1 MPGERTIGN
10 YVLEAVLGRGGM
22 SEVHA
27 ARHRFLDD
35 RVAIKLLH
43 AQAAGDAEAT
53 AAFLAEA
60 TRTRAIDHPNV
71 VRVLDFGCDGD
82 DLYLVM
88 ELLDGETLA
97 ARLLRDGRLDEPE
110 ARRLGAAIADGVA
123 AAHARGIVHRD
134 LKPGNIMLVAG
145 EPKIVDFGIARQLGA
160 SAKATTGSRSGTLA
174 YMAPEQLTGGLIAPC
189 VDVWALG
196 AILYEALA
204 GRLPFDDFTDG
215 RCPQL
220 VDIPRPVR
228 ELAAVSPALD
238 ALIGGCLLREPGKRP
253 ASMAAIARALREEG
267 HAERITEDV
276 ASRRDR
282 AAAAPGV
289 AAAPASAA
297 TRRPVRRWIATG
309 LAAMVAV
316 LAGTAAG
323 WRLRE
328 SRTREPDAPE
338 LAGSASGLVASGSP
352 GLADTPAA
360 PVPATGSAS
369 AGLAAAIASVPAAP
383 VPAASV
389 PAAPEPPA
397 SGSSAGSAIATA
409 SEAAP
414 REAAATRFTV
424 EVRSA
429 PAGAKVII
437 DGKRVGVTPATI
449 ELAAPASIVVT
460 RSGYRPSRVRAE
472 RAGPIDVRLVPVRR
486 TRPQRRAA
494 GETLD

>member
-10 YVLEAVLGRGGM
+10 YVLEAMLGRGGM

-174 YMAPEQLTGGLIAPC
+174 YMAPEQLTGGLIAAC
-189 VDVWALG
+189 VDVWAHG

-220 VDIPRPVR
+220 VDIPRP
-228 ELAAVSPALD
+228 
-238 ALIGGCLLREPGKRP
+238 
-253 ASMAAIARALREEG
+253 
-267 HAERITEDV
+267 
-276 ASRRDR
+276 
-282 AAAAPGV
+282 
-289 AAAPASAA
+289 
-297 TRRPVRRWIATG
+297 
-309 LAAMVAV
+309 
-316 LAGTAAG
+316 
-323 WRLRE
+323 
-328 SRTREPDAPE
+328 
-338 LAGSASGLVASGSP
+338 
-352 GLADTPAA
+352 
-360 PVPATGSAS
+360 
-369 AGLAAAIASVPAAP
+369 
-383 VPAASV
+383 
-389 PAAPEPPA
+389 
-397 SGSSAGSAIATA
+397 
-409 SEAAP
+409 
-414 REAAATRFTV
+414 
-424 EVRSA
+424 
-429 PAGAKVII
+429 
-437 DGKRVGVTPATI
+437 
-449 ELAAPASIVVT
+449 
-460 RSGYRPSRVRAE
+460 
-472 RAGPIDVRLVPVRR
+472 
-486 TRPQRRAA
+486 
-494 GETLD
+494 